1 MMVWSKRAQVKRDPN
16 RLPRSSN
23 VYSDKDFPAM
33 RLNSEIVKTLTLW
46 LAKLALLNTS
56 LQGLIE
62 EGIEHLVCGIDFVVG
77 LDIFLEGN
85 TAVTEATVSNEL
97 ITGMR
102 RRQVNKI

>member
-1 MMVWSKRAQVKRDPN
+1 MVKRAQVKRDPN

-23 VYSDKDFPAM
+23 MYSDEDFPAM
-33 RLNSEIVKTLTLW
+33 RLNSEIVETLTLW

>member
-1 MMVWSKRAQVKRDPN
+1 MTSQ
-16 RLPRSSN
+16 
-23 VYSDKDFPAM
+23 AM
-33 RLNSEIVKTLTLW
+33 RHNNEMRKTLTLW

-62 EGIEHLVCGIDFVVG
+62 QSIEHLVCGIDFVVG

-97 ITGMR
+97 L
-102 RRQVNKI
+102 